1 MDPSRFT
8 KTTLTLI
15 IVVFMLFFFTSTIYA
30 TDGALEHFGPAML
43 VVSAIGSVGLGSVL
57 MYMYLE
63 SKKTKKDR
71 PDIFE

>member
-15 IVVFMLFFFTSTIYA
+15 IVVFMLFFFTSAIYA
-30 TDGALEHFGPAML
+30 TDGVLENFEPAIL
-43 VVSAIGSVGLGSVL
+43 VVGAISSVGLGSVL

-63 SKKTKKDR
+63 NKKNKKDR
-71 PDIFE
+71 ADTFE